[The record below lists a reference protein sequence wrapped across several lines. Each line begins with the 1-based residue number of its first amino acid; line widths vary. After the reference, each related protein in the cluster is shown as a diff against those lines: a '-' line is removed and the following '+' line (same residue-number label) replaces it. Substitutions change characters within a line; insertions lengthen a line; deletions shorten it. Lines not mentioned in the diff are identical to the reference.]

1 MPCKAKVDSFKLK
14 SLEQMKTKVPFT
26 PPQKAIAEKAK
37 LKKTKK
43 WKGIKS

>member
-1 MPCKAKVDSFKLK
+1 
-14 SLEQMKTKVPFT
+14 MKTKVPFT
-26 PPQKAIAEKAK
+26 PPQKAIAGKTK